1 MIQIATGQKIGPYR
15 VQEYVGRGGFA
26 QVFRA
31 ETPGGVTCILK
42 LGDESGGGRF
52 LPRRQGMGPRRDPSC
67 LGPDEA
73 PAEALFLDPA
83 TGARP
88 EVLTPR
94 EVDEVLLGEIEL
106 LRAADGQGVVRLL
119 DVTES
124 GGRPVLVLEDLRGQS
139 LRERIRN
146 LQGIRLS
153 WLVTAARTVE
163 HLAGSGR
170 WICHGDLKPENL
182 VVAADGTLV
191 LLDPA
196 PAMNRADMVVAT
208 PAYNPFLRR
217 STKGDAQ
224 CLAILLYEVVCGAL
238 PFDRVPWEYA
248 GLPPSVSGAEE
259 RRLSLAYFLAYPRP
273 RLMNPRTPVEIERII
288 YRALC
293 DDQYGLSDLRRD
305 LEDFILR
312 V

>member
-1 MIQIATGQKIGPYR
+1 MIQIATGQQIGPYR
-15 VQEYVGRGGFA
+15 VQEYLGRGGFA

-31 ETPGGVTCILK
+31 ETRGGGTCVLK
-42 LGDESGGGRF
+42 FGEDSGGGRF
-52 LPRRQGMGPRRDPSC
+52 LPRRQGIGPHRDPSC

-83 TGARP
+83 TGARA

-106 LRAADGQGVVRLL
+106 LRAAEGRGVVRLL
-119 DVTES
+119 DVAEV
-124 GGRPVLVLEDLRGQS
+124 GDRPVLVLEDLGGCN
-139 LRERIRN
+139 LRERIRS
-146 LQGIRLS
+146 LQGVRLS
-153 WLVTAARTVE
+153 WIVQAARTVE
-163 HLAGSGR
+163 ALAGSSR
-170 WICHGDLKPENL
+170 WTCHGDLKPENMI
-182 VVAADGTLV
+182 VADDGRLV

-196 PAMNRADMVVAT
+196 PTMNRPDMLVAT

-224 CLAILLYEVVCGAL
+224 SLAILLYEVVCGAL
-238 PFDRVPWEYA
+238 PFDQVPWEYA
-248 GLPPSVSGAEE
+248 GLPPGMASEDE
-259 RRLSLAYFLAYPRP
+259 RRLSLAYFLGYPRP

-288 YRALC
+288 YRTLC
-293 DDQYGLSDLRRD
+293 DEQYGLSDLRRD

-312 V
+312 I